1 LTLVR
6 LRSLVLAALTCT
18 ASRSALAQTAFTE
31 VEPNSERAEAT
42 LIACLANGDTISGT
56 TTGTSVLAGDASFAS
71 ADVYRLQLCAQTPG
85 IVRHE
90 LALVSATAG
99 QTPTLRGLVQAGAP
113 GSGGMVTTTDAT
125 FSAGVGLG
133 TPASP
138 RVCAWY
144 GFGAQAELYWRV
156 AGTGLTPQPYTATF
170 TSTPVSASDLGN
182 FVTGA
187 ITITSLG
194 QGHISD
200 TELWL
205 YDANLNAL
213 PLAGNDDALATT
225 TVQSLLT
232 RTLAPGTYH
241 LAVAGYN
248 LANNLPSPVDD
259 DSAQGHVLDFPDV
272 IASSRATSNYDV
284 SFAIS
289 DAGHTLPVQLHV
301 NAARAQ
307 EIAWFRF
314 VVLAP
319 FSEPFCFGD
328 GTQVQPCPCGN
339 AGATG
344 HGCANSVNA
353 QGALLDAT
361 GTPDPDTLTLTC
373 SGTAAT
379 ATVIFLKTD
388 APHTGYVFGDGVRCV
403 DGALIRL
410 KQRIATGGVS
420 TFPLPGDPL
429 LSVRGQTPPGSASI
443 GYYQAY
449 YRNASSTFCTPATFN
464 ITNGWRVVW

>member
-1 LTLVR
+1 MR
-6 LRSLVLAALTCT
+6 LRSLVCIALLCT
-18 ASRSALAQTAFTE
+18 ASRAAHAQTAFTE

-42 LIACLANGDTISGT
+42 PIACLAHGDTISGT
-56 TTGTSVLAGDASFAS
+56 TTGTSILAGDASFAS

-99 QTPTLRGLVQAGAP
+99 QVPTVRGLVQAGAP
-113 GSGGMVTTTDAT
+113 GSGGLVTTTDAT
-125 FSAGVGLG
+125 FSGGVGLG
-133 TPASP
+133 TVASP

-144 GFGAQAELYWRV
+144 GFGAPAELYWRV

-170 TSTPVSASDLGN
+170 SSTPVSETDLGN

-187 ITITSLG
+187 ITFSSLA
-194 QGHISD
+194 QGHLSD
-200 TELWL
+200 TEFWI
-205 YDANLNAL
+205 YDASFNAL
-213 PLAGNDDALATT
+213 PLAGNDDAPAMS
-225 TVQSLLT
+225 TVQSRLT

-241 LAVAGYN
+241 LAVGGYN

-259 DSAQGHVLDFPDV
+259 ESAQGHVLDFPHV
-272 IASSRATSNYDV
+272 VASNRATSNYDV
-284 SFAIS
+284 SFSIT
-289 DAGHTLPVQLHV
+289 DAGHTSAVSCHV
-301 NAARAQ
+301 NSARAQ

-328 GTQVQPCPCGN
+328 GTQLQPCPCGN
-339 AGATG
+339 TGAPG

-361 GTPDPDTLTLTC
+361 GTPNPDTLTLTC

-388 APHTGYVFGDGVRCV
+388 APHTGFVFGDGVRCV

-410 KQRIATGGVS
+410 RQRIAVAGVS
-420 TFPLPGDPL
+420 VFPLPGDPL
-429 LSVRGQTPPGSASI
+429 LSVRGQTPPGSALI

-449 YRNASSTFCTPATFN
+449 YRNASSTFCTPDTFN
-464 ITNGWRVVW
+464 ITNGWRIVW